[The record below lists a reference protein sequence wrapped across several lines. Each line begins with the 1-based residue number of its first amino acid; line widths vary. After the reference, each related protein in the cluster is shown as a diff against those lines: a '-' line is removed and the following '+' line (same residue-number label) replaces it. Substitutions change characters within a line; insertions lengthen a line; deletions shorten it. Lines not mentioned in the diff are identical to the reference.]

1 MKLGRVIL
9 IVEFICYFGVRI
21 KTKFKV
27 LTICVF
33 SIVICLDYLKADKNL
48 LNILRMCFEG
58 NISAKSLVKLTA
70 ISNVTFYPSSFR
82 RAILTLLEILAVDS
96 TLSIALHLR

>member
-1 MKLGRVIL
+1 MKFGRVIR

-21 KTKFKV
+21 NTKFKV

-33 SIVICLDYLKADKNL
+33 SIVICLDYLKAVKNL
-48 LNILRMCFEG
+48 LKMLRICLEG
-58 NISAKSLVKLTA
+58 NISAKSRAKLTA
-70 ISNVTFYPSSFR
+70 ISNVTFYPSSFS
-82 RAILTLLEILAVDS
+82 RAILTLFEILAVDS